1 MAGRSRFMLVVLI
14 LLFVVVSVSGTPS
27 KKKISWSR
35 IKKINKK
42 GPYIGLITV
51 YPPEE
56 NAFFS
61 TRAFKSDSRY
71 PFLDLSGRRFRVG
84 RIYDRK
90 VIYVRCGIG
99 MVNAAAATQ
108 QMLDLFDI
116 TGIIHFGISGNV
128 NNSMFI
134 GDVSIPKQF
143 AHTGLWDWMNPN
155 GTVDSNDVAQLKIG
169 GYNVPQNDGFN
180 LLGKI
185 GFSREQFF
193 SVSTEGNAA
202 APMFWAEVSHEWLQL
217 AASLEGMELE
227 KCVNS
232 SLCLPKKPKL
242 VVGLKGSTSNSFL
255 DNAAYRDFLF
265 QTFEVTTADMESS
278 AVVMTCLS
286 NGFRVIVIRG
296 MSDLAGSQSG
306 ENPIHTFGS
315 LAALNTVKAVL
326 RFIKKIPVDVSHSKS
341 LK

>member
-1 MAGRSRFMLVVLI
+1 MAGRLRFMLVVLI
-14 LLFVVVSVSGTPS
+14 LLFAVVSVCGIPS
-27 KKKISWSR
+27 KKKISWGR

-56 NAFFS
+56 KAFFS
-61 TRAFKSDSRY
+61 TGAFKSDSRY

-99 MVNAAAATQ
+99 LVNAGAATQ

-116 TGIIHFGISGNV
+116 TGIIHFGIAGNM
-128 NNSMFI
+128 NNSMSI

-143 AHTGLWDWMNPN
+143 ANTGLWDWLNQN
-155 GTVDSNDVAQLKIG
+155 GIVDYPKNVAEMKIG
-169 GYNVPQNDGFN
+169 GYNVPQGDATN

-185 GFSREQFF
+185 GFRHEQFF
-193 SVSTEGNAA
+193 SEGNAA
-202 APMFWAEVSHEWLQL
+202 ARLFWAEVSQDWLQL

-242 VVGLKGSTSNSFL
+242 VAGLKGSTSNSFL
-255 DNAAYRDFLF
+255 DNAAYRDFLS
-265 QTFEVTTADMESS
+265 QTFEVSTTDMESS

-315 LAALNTVKAVL
+315 LAALNTVKVVL
-326 RFIKKIPVDVSHSKS
+326 QFIKNIPLDVFAS
-341 LK
+341 